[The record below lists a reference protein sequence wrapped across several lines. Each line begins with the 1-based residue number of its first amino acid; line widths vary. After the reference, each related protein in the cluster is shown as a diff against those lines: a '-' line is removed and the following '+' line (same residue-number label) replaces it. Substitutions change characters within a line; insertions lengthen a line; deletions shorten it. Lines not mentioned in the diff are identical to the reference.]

1 VSRAALP
8 APEVTEPASP
18 ALRMLLVL
26 SVAAQF
32 GHAMFET
39 TFALYS
45 ESGMALYGAM
55 GRPRSGSPSWF
66 AGS

>member
-1 VSRAALP
+1 
-8 APEVTEPASP
+8 
-18 ALRMLLVL
+18 MLLVL